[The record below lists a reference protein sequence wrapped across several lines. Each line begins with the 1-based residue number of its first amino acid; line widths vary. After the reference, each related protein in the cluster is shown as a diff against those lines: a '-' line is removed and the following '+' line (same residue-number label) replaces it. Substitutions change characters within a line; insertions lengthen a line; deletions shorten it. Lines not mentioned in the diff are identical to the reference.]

1 MKLKFRKGNKEA
13 QRKKSKLREWVNSII
28 FAVVAAT
35 VIRWLFMSAYTIP
48 TPSMEGTQMVGDFL
62 FVSKFH
68 YGTRT
73 PQTPLH
79 MPLTDNKI
87 WGTGIPSYLSW
98 LQLPIRRFPG
108 LRTIKNN
115 DIVVFNGPADTIKR
129 PVDMKTNLIK
139 RCVGIPGDTL
149 KIVDAQVYINHQKV
163 ANPQKFQFLY
173 ELTTSI
179 QVSAKA
185 LGKYD
190 IYFGGENSN
199 QSFRLNDYSYLYQVF
214 TTPTN
219 IQALKKQLGPT
230 MISLKKLVQPKGR
243 ISEAVY
249 PNAYWKTRSK
259 KASKT
264 YVFKPILWNRDN
276 FGPFVIPKKGMTITL
291 TKDRLIKYG
300 PIIKEY
306 EGHSKVNI
314 ALDFSHI
321 TINHQTVKQYTF
333 RQDYYFM
340 MGDNRHNSLDSRHW
354 GLVPKD
360 HIIGKAWFTWLSLNP
375 NKGLFKGK
383 IRWNRMFKAIQ

>member
-1 MKLKFRKGNKEA
+1 MKLKFWKENKEP
-13 QRKKSKLREWVNSII
+13 QRKKSKLREWIDSIV

-35 VIRWLFMSAYTIP
+35 IIRWLFMSAYTIP

-87 WGTGIPSYLSW
+87 WGTDIPSYLSW
-98 LQLPIRRFPG
+98 LKLPIRRLPG
-108 LRTIKNN
+108 LRAIKNN
-115 DIVVFNGPADTIKR
+115 DIVVFNGPADTVKR

-139 RCVGIPGDTL
+139 RCIGIPGDTL
-149 KIVDAQVYINHQKV
+149 KIVNAQVYINRQKV
-163 ANPQKFQFLY
+163 VNPQKFQFFY

-190 IYFGGENSN
+190 VYFGGENSN
-199 QSFRLNDYSYLYQVF
+199 QSFRLNDYSYLYRIF
-214 TTPTN
+214 TTPAN
-219 IQALKKQLGPT
+219 IQALKQQLGPT
-230 MISLKKLVQPKGR
+230 VVSLKKLVQSKGT

-249 PNAYWKTRSK
+249 PNAYWKNSSK
-259 KASKT
+259 KESKL
-264 YVFKPILWNRDN
+264 YVFKPIPWNQDN
-276 FGPFVIPKKGMTITL
+276 VGDFVIPKKGMTIAL
-291 TKDRLIKYG
+291 TKDHLIKYG
-300 PIIKEY
+300 PVIKEY

-314 ALDFSHI
+314 APDFSHI
-321 TINHQTVKQYTF
+321 TINRQTVKQYTF

-340 MGDNRHNSLDSRHW
+340 MGDNRHNSLDSRYW

-360 HIIGKAWFTWLSLNP
+360 HVIGKAWFTWLSLNP

-383 IRWNRMFKAIQ
+383 IRWNRMFKAIK